1 MLNFTKYHY
10 IFPYAI
16 AVILAF
22 LLFRSCECSKGLQDL
37 QAALNDTISQTRNKY
52 NQQVTSISVLQTERE
67 KDFLKLQSKDS
78 TVKAL
83 QLLVKNY
90 KGKVQSATV
99 ASMETTDSGKT
110 VTVIKHDTVY
120 IDGVPEIKPI
130 YTTAWNETWSVGT
143 IEAHFDTVYR
153 NIKSKNEFTFTHG
166 TKRNLFKKDV
176 LKVEMTNLNPN
187 TVTTELRSYSVKVP
201 KKRFSVGLGCTYGY
215 SLTTY
220 KPDAVVGLNA
230 SFILFGF

>member
-1 MLNFTKYHY
+1 MKTRE
-10 IFPYAI
+10 IIPYSI

-22 LLFRSCECSKGLQDL
+22 LLFRSCERTKGLQDL
-37 QAALNDTISQTRNKY
+37 QTALNDTISQTRNSL
-52 NQQVTSISVLQTERE
+52 NQQVTSISVLQAERE

-99 ASMETTDSGKT
+99 ASTETTDSGKT
-110 VTVIKHDTVY
+110 VTVVKHDTVF
-120 IDGVPEIKPI
+120 INGVPEVKPV
-130 YTTAWNETWSVGT
+130 YSTSWNERWSEGT
-143 IEAHFDTVYR
+143 IEAHHDSIHR
-153 NIKSKNEFTFTHG
+153 SIKIKNEFTFTHG
-166 TKRNLFKKDV
+166 TKINLFKKDV

-187 TVTTELRSYSVKVP
+187 TVTTELRSYSVYMP
-201 KKRFSVGLGCTYGY
+201 KKRFSIGVGVSAGY
-215 SLTTY
+215 SITTY

-230 SFILFGF
+230 SFILVGF

>member
-1 MLNFTKYHY
+1 MLKYHY

-22 LLFRSCECSKGLQDL
+22 LLFRSCERSKGLQDV
-37 QAALNDTISQTRNKY
+37 QTALNDTISQTRNSL

-67 KDFLKLQSKDS
+67 KDFLKLRTLDS
-78 TVKAL
+78 TVSKL
-83 QLLVKNY
+83 QQVVKNY
-90 KGKVQSATV
+90 KGKAQSATV
-99 ASMETTDSGKT
+99 ASTETSDSGVSKT
-110 VTVIKHDTVY
+110 TETLDTVRAAEKWELRPVY
-120 IDGVPEIKPI
+120 KTE
-130 YTTAWNETWSVGT
+130 WNERWSEGT
-143 IEAHFDTVYR
+143 IEAHHDSIHR
-153 NIKSKNEFTFTHG
+153 SIKIKNEFTFTHG

-187 TVTTELRSYSVKVP
+187 TVTTELRSYSVKMP
-201 KKRFSVGLGCTYGY
+201 KKHFSLGLGCTYGY

>member
-1 MLNFTKYHY
+1 MKPRE
-10 IFPYAI
+10 IIPYAI

-22 LLFRSCECSKGLQDL
+22 LLFRSCERSKGLQDL
-37 QAALNDTISQTRNKY
+37 QTALNDTISQTRNEY
-52 NQQVTSISVLQTERE
+52 NQQVSSISVLQTERE
-67 KDFLKLQSKDS
+67 KDFLKLQTKDS

-99 ASMETTDSGKT
+99 ASTETSDSGKT
-110 VTVIKHDTVY
+110 VTVVSYDTVY
-120 IDGVPEIKPI
+120 INGKAEVKPTYEASWKTRWSEGCIDARHDFIYHDIKI
-130 YTTAWNETWSVGT
+130 
-143 IEAHFDTVYR
+143 
-153 NIKSKNEFTFTHG
+153 KNEFTFTHG

-187 TVTTELRSYSVKVP
+187 TVTTELRSYSVSMP
-201 KKRFSVGLGCTYGY
+201 KKRFSVGVGISAGY

-220 KPDAVVGLNA
+220 KPDAVVGLNV

>member
-1 MLNFTKYHY
+1 MLKYHY
-10 IFPYAI
+10 ILPYSI

-22 LLFRSCECSKGLQDL
+22 LLFRSCERANTLQDL
-37 QAALNDTISQTRNKY
+37 QTALNDTISQTRNSL
-52 NQQVTSISVLQTERE
+52 NQQVTSISALQTERE
-67 KDFLKLQSKDS
+67 KDFLKLQTKDS

-99 ASMETTDSGKT
+99 ASTETSDSGKT
-110 VTVIKHDTVY
+110 VTIIKHDTVY
-120 IDGVPEIKPI
+120 INGVAQVKPI
-130 YTTAWNETWSVGT
+130 YSTAWDERWSVGV

-166 TKRNLFKKDV
+166 TKRNLFKKDI
-176 LKVEMTNLNPN
+176 LKVKMTNLNPN
-187 TVTTELRSYSVKVP
+187 TVTTELRSYAVKVP

>member
-1 MLNFTKYHY
+1 MKIERIITYSL
-10 IFPYAI
+10 II
-16 AVILAF
+16 ILAF
-22 LLFRSCECSKGLQDL
+22 LLFRSCGKVDAMQDL
-37 QAALNDTISQTRNKY
+37 QTALNDTLTQSRNKLG
-52 NQQVTSISVLQTERE
+52 QQVSSISVLQTERE

-99 ASMETTDSGKT
+99 ASTETTDSGKT
-110 VTVIKHDTVY
+110 VTVVKHDTVF
-120 IDGVPEIKPI
+120 INGVPEVKPI
-130 YTTAWNETWSVGT
+130 YTTEWNETWSVGV
-143 IEAHFDTVYR
+143 IEAHHDSIYR
-153 NIKSKNEFTFTHG
+153 NIKIKNEFTFTHG
-166 TKRNLFKKDV
+166 TKRNLFKKDI
-176 LKVEMTNLNPN
+176 LKVKMTNLNPN
-187 TVTTELRSYSVKVP
+187 TVTTELRSYAVKVP

>member
-1 MLNFTKYHY
+1 MSTKLIERIVLYPL
-10 IFPYAI
+10 I
-16 AVILAF
+16 VILAF
-22 LLFRSCECSKGLQDL
+22 LLFRSCERSKGLQDL
-37 QAALNDTISQTRNKY
+37 QTALNDTLSQTRNKLG
-52 NQQVTSISVLQTERE
+52 QQVTSISVLQSERE

-99 ASMETTDSGKT
+99 ASTETTDSGASKT
-110 VTVIKHDTVY
+110 TETVDTVRLAQKWELRPVY
-120 IDGVPEIKPI
+120 KTEWK
-130 YTTAWNETWSVGT
+130 ERWSEGT
-143 IEAHFDTVYR
+143 IEAHFDSIHR
-153 NIKSKNEFTFTHG
+153 NIKIKNEFTFTHG

-187 TVTTELRSYSVKVP
+187 TVTTELRSYSVSMP
-201 KKRFSVGLGCTYGY
+201 KKRFSIGVGVSAGY